1 MQKKLTIAIDGYSSC
16 GKSTIAKAIAKKL
29 GYVYVD
35 SGAMYRAVTLHLM
48 NQGILKDKNFLMKQ
62 VLAELPHIHIHFEF
76 DQQKELA
83 ETMLNGQN
91 VESEIRSL
99 AVSGRVSQISTIKE
113 VREKLVE
120 MQQQL
125 GKAGGVVMDGRDI
138 GTVVFPHADLKLF
151 MTADVDIRA
160 ERRLN
165 ELKQKNNDVH
175 FDEVKQNLV
184 ERDRVDMSR
193 EISPLIQAEDAIV
206 IDNSY
211 LSESDQLALVLEMI
225 KKKESELM

>member
-35 SGAMYRAVTLHLM
+35 SGAMYRAVTLYLM

-62 VLAELPHIHIHFEF
+62 VLAALPNIQIDFVF
-76 DQQKELA
+76 DPQKEVA

-91 VESEIRSL
+91 VETEIRSL
-99 AVSGRVSQISTIKE
+99 AVSQRVSQISTIKE

-120 MQQQL
+120 LQQQL
-125 GKAGGVVMDGRDI
+125 GEAGGVVMDGRDI
-138 GTVVFPHADLKLF
+138 GTVVFPNADLKLF
-151 MTADVDIRA
+151 ITAEVDIRT
-160 ERRLN
+160 ERRLL
-165 ELKQKNNDVH
+165 EMKQKNSAINFED
-175 FDEVKQNLV
+175 VKQNLV

-193 EISPLIQAEDAIV
+193 AISPLIQAKDAVV
-206 IDNSY
+206 IDNSN
-211 LSESDQLALVLEMI
+211 LSETAQFELVLGLI
-225 KKKESELM
+225 KEKEL